1 MADLLESLRGFIS
14 PELISRTSS
23 ELGESEPATAK
34 AFSGALPAVL
44 GGLVNRSNEPGFMG
58 SLFNMIRHSDRGLL
72 SNITNTVPGAPGST
86 VPEGNQFLSQI
97 FGNNVDGISGAL
109 SNFAGVKS
117 TTVSAILGY
126 IAPLV
131 LGFLGKKT
139 HDDELDEAG
148 LSSYLSSQK
157 SSIMSALP
165 AGLGSMLGLGGAG
178 AAAAAA
184 APHLERPVQPPVTE
198 RVHHT
203 PPPVPEKKTNWL
215 WPLLLGLAALLL
227 LMFGLRNCNDE
238 NDTETVTTEPV
249 TTEETTVATE
259 EDTVVTTETE
269 TETSTAFTER
279 EIPGGVVLNIPP
291 NGIESKLVAFIEDE
305 NKAVDKTSWFSFDRL
320 NFDTGSARIQ
330 PQSQEQIDNIAKI
343 LKAYPQV
350 NIKIGGYT
358 DNVGQPA
365 SNLKL
370 SQDRAQAVKAAIQKL
385 GIDAS
390 RLEAEGYGEQ
400 HPVADNTTE
409 QGRAQNRR
417 IDVLVTKK

>member
-14 PELISRTSS
+14 PDLIARTSS

-34 AFSGALPAVL
+34 AFGGIVPAVL
-44 GGLVNRSNEPGFMG
+44 GGLVNRTSDPGAMG
-58 SLFNMIRHSDRGLL
+58 SIFNLIRHSDRGLL
-72 SNITNTVPGAPGST
+72 ADVTNTVPGALGSAAP
-86 VPEGNQFLSQI
+86 VGNQFLSEI
-97 FGNNVDGISGAL
+97 FGNNLGGVSNAL
-109 SNFAGVKS
+109 SNYAGVKS
-117 TTVSAILGY
+117 TSVTAILSY
-126 IAPLV
+126 VAPLV

-139 HDDELDEAG
+139 HDDELDEGG
-148 LSSYLSSQK
+148 LRNYLNSQK
-157 SSIMSALP
+157 AGIMSALP
-165 AGLGSMLGLGGAG
+165 AGLGSLLGLGGAG
-178 AAAAAA
+178 AAATAAV
-184 APHLERPVQPPVTE
+184 PPIERPMHAPVTE
-198 RVHHT
+198 RVQHT

-215 WPLLLGLAALLL
+215 WPLLLGIGALLL
-227 LMFGLRNCNDE
+227 LLFGLRNCDNDK
-238 NDTETVTTEPV
+238 DTETVTTEPV
-249 TTEETTVATE
+249 TTEETTVAT
-259 EDTVVTTETE
+259 DTDTMATTDTGA
-269 TETSTAFTER
+269 AFTER

-305 NKAVDKTSWFSFDRL
+305 NKAPDKTSWFSFDRL

-330 PQSQEQIDNIAKI
+330 PESQEQIDNIAKI

-365 SNLKL
+365 ANLKL
-370 SQDRAQAVKAAIQKL
+370 SQERAVAVKAAIEKL

-390 RLEAEGYGEQ
+390 RLEAEGYGEK

-409 QGRAQNRR
+409 EGRAQNRR

>member
-14 PELISRTSS
+14 PDLISRTSR

-34 AFSGALPAVL
+34 AFGGILPALL
-44 GGLVNRSNEPGFMG
+44 GGLVNRTSNPGAMG
-58 SLFNMIRHSDRGLL
+58 SIFNLIRQSDRGLL
-72 SNITNTVPGAPGST
+72 SDITNTVPGAPSST
-86 VPEGNQFLSQI
+86 APIGNQFLSEI
-97 FGNNVDGISGAL
+97 FGNNLGGVSSAL
-109 SNFAGVKS
+109 SNFAGIKS
-117 TTVSAILGY
+117 TSVSAILGY
-126 IAPLV
+126 LAPLV
-131 LGFLGKKT
+131 LDFLGKKT
-139 HDDELDEAG
+139 HDDELDERG

-157 SSIMSALP
+157 SSIMGALP
-165 AGLGSMLGLGGAG
+165 AGLGSILGLGGAG
-178 AAAAAA
+178 AAAAA
-184 APHLERPVQPPVTE
+184 PHFERPVHTPVTE

-203 PPPVPEKKTNWL
+203 PPPVPKKKTNWV
-215 WPLLLGLAALLL
+215 WPLLLGLGALLL
-227 LMFGLRNCNDE
+227 LLFGLRNCKDDT
-238 NDTETVTTEPV
+238 DTETVTPAPV
-249 TTEETTVATE
+249 TTEESTVATDV
-259 EDTVVTTETE
+259 DTMATTETDA
-269 TETSTAFTER
+269 TFTER

-305 NKAVDKTSWFSFDRL
+305 NQEPDKTGWFSFDRL

-330 PQSQEQIDNIAKI
+330 PESQEQIDNIAKI

-370 SQDRAQAVKAAIQKL
+370 SQERAQAVKAAIQKL
-385 GIDAS
+385 GIVAG

>member
-1 MADLLESLRGFIS
+1 MADLLESLRGYIS
-14 PELISRTSS
+14 PDLISRTSR

-34 AFSGALPAVL
+34 AFGGIIPAVL
-44 GGLVNRSNEPGFMG
+44 GGLVSRTSEPGVM
-58 SLFNMIRHSDRGLL
+58 SSIYNMIRGSDRGML
-72 SNITNTVPGAPGST
+72 SSLSNTVPGAPGST
-86 VPEGNQFLSQI
+86 SPVGNQFLSQI
-97 FGNNVDGISGAL
+97 FGNNIDGVNSAL
-109 SNFAGVKS
+109 SNFAGIKS
-117 TTVSAILGY
+117 TSVSAILGY

-165 AGLGSMLGLGGAG
+165 PGLVSVLGLSGLGG

-184 APHLERPVQPPVTE
+184 SHIERPKPAAAAATE

-203 PPPVPEKKTNWL
+203 PEEPRKKTNWL
-215 WPLLLGLAALLL
+215 WPLLAIAALLL
-227 LMFGLRNCNDE
+227 LIFGLRNCNDDAE
-238 NDTETVTTEPV
+238 NVTTEPTTTTV
-249 TTEETTVATE
+249 PLATTEEPMESRRSDV
-259 EDTVVTTETE
+259 D
-269 TETSTAFTER
+269 FTER

-291 NGIESKLVAFIEDE
+291 DGIESKLVAFIEDD
-305 NKAVDKTSWFSFDRL
+305 NKVPDKTSWFSFDRL
-320 NFDTGSARIQ
+320 HFETGSARIQ
-330 PQSQEQIDNIAKI
+330 PESQEQIDNIVKI
-343 LKAYPQV
+343 LQAYPQV

-370 SQDRAQAVKAAIQKL
+370 SQSRAEAVRDAIQKQ
-385 GIDAS
+385 GIAAN

-400 HPVADNTTE
+400 HPVADNATE
-409 QGRAQNRR
+409 EGRAQNRR